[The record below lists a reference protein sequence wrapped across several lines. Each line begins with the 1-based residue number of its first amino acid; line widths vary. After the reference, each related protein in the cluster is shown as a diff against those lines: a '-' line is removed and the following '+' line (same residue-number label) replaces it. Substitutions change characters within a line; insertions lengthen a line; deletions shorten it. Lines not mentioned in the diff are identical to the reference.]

1 MMKTKKN
8 KKNILILILLCIL
21 ILLTI
26 IGTVIAKYI
35 SSGLSEKDIDIA
47 YYIIDGGIQS
57 RNLTI
62 GDIVPSSKPY
72 EYEILVTNTLNEKK
86 AETAIEYY
94 LEIEATTNLPL
105 SYKIY
110 LESGNK
116 DDRNTNQFE
125 VYDVY
130 TGDDG
135 VYYKKMKTGIK
146 QLGLEEQEDVYVLK
160 IEFPEENKVNLEYAD
175 ILEMLKITIDS
186 KQKI

>member
-1 MMKTKKN
+1 MENWQNRKFVLVFKNNDKKIFSNHCEDVLSVSFKMRVNEVRKT
-8 KKNILILILLCIL
+8 
-21 ILLTI
+21 
-26 IGTVIAKYI
+26 
-35 SSGLSEKDIDIA
+35 
-47 YYIIDGGIQS
+47 
-57 RNLTI
+57 
-62 GDIVPSSKPY
+62 
-72 EYEILVTNTLNEKK
+72 LVDTLNEKK

-94 LEIEATTNLPL
+94 LGIETTTNLPL

-175 ILEMLKITIDS
+175 ILEMLKITIES

>member
-86 AETAIEYY
+86 AETAIEYNI
-94 LEIEATTNLPL
+94 EVEATTNLPL
-105 SYKIY
+105 SYELY
-110 LESGNK
+110 LKSENK
-116 DDRNTNQFE
+116 EENNINQFKE
-125 VYDVY
+125 YEIY
-130 TGDDG
+130 TDDDG
-135 VYYKKMKTGIK
+135 VYYKKMKTETK
-146 QLGLEEQEDVYVLK
+146 ELGLNKQEDVYILTIK
-160 IEFPEENKVNLEYAD
+160 FPEENKVNLEYAD
-175 ILEMLKITIDS
+175 VLEMLKITIDS

>member
-1 MMKTKKN
+1 MKTKEH
-8 KKNILILILLCIL
+8 KKNRLILIMICIW

-26 IGTVIAKYI
+26 IGAAIAKYI
-35 SSGLSEKDIDIA
+35 SSGLSEGKVDIA
-47 YYIIDGGIQS
+47 YYVFDAGIQS
-57 RNLTI
+57 QNLTL
-62 GDIVPSSKPY
+62 DTIVPSSQPY
-72 EYEILVTNTLNEKK
+72 KYKILVTNTLNEKK

-105 SYKIY
+105 SYNIY
-110 LESGNK
+110 FESGNK

-175 ILEMLKITIDS
+175 ILEMLKITIES